1 MATILSSAGAFRFF
15 SNDVNDV
22 VEPIQRIVI
31 LLICFKL
38 YYISNII
45 NIILKIYI
53 MNYFTK
59 YVFVYCL
66 IIANF

>member
-1 MATILSSAGAFRFF
+1 MATILSSAGAFRFS

>member
-1 MATILSSAGAFRFF
+1 MATILSCAGAFLFS

-38 YYISNII
+38 YYVSNII
-45 NIILKIYI
+45 NIMLKIYI

-66 IIANF
+66 KIGNF